1 MEDFSRTDLRVFV
14 ALVLVVGQPSDPERS
29 APRSRPFLR
38 RVKFLRLDGATLTDA
53 PAEEIVPR
61 DAPGRARAIF
71 CMKNRRDV
79 P

>member
-1 MEDFSRTDLRVFV
+1 MV
-14 ALVLVVGQPSDPERS
+14 VLVAAAGQPPDRERS

-38 RVKFLRLDGATLTDA
+38 RVKFPRLGGATLTDA
-53 PAEEIVPR
+53 PAEGIVPC
-61 DAPGRARAIF
+61 DAPGRARAIV